1 MIGIGDETRADV
13 VASKPTEAAEGG
25 KGARAVVQHMFDPRR
40 QQHLPQRDG
49 QPAKVGIGDQPDL
62 PAREP

>member
-1 MIGIGDETRADV
+1 VLGLVDLDLDEARQ
-13 VASKPTEAAEGG
+13 GQ
-25 KGARAVVQHMFDPRR
+25 GARAVVQHMFDPRR
-40 QQHLPQRDG
+40 QQHLPQRDR